1 MGKKGKEGKGEKGK
15 REIFLP
21 LFLFLI
27 FCFIGSELFA
37 QTPTYTRRTH
47 PGSTQPEHMYGYRPY
62 GDDRTGMLV
71 GGLRQNASPL
81 PNLHNQYDE
90 TKEGEPIPPH
100 SLELPAVLQGPDFWT
115 SPEGM
120 VSTLQ
125 IMLVLTVLTLA
136 PAIILMT
143 TSFVRLIVVLSILR
157 QALGTG
163 QLPPSQVI
171 TALSLFIT
179 LLLMAPA
186 WQKVYREA
194 VLPYTERRI
203 SLDEAFTK
211 AERPIREF
219 MCRQIEKTGNFEDVW
234 LFMRY
239 VKDVPAPKEWK
250 DVPWRALLPAF
261 MLSELKTAFLIGFM
275 IFLPFLIL
283 DMIIA
288 SVMVSMGM
296 MMLPPVMIS
305 LPFKLML
312 FVLMDGWN
320 LVVMALMESFAL

>member
-1 MGKKGKEGKGEKGK
+1 MGKEGKRGKGEKGK
-15 REIFLP
+15 WLFFS
-21 LFLFLI
+21 LFLL
-27 FCFIGSELFA
+27 FCVISSDLFA
-37 QTPTYTRRTH
+37 QTPDYTRRTH
-47 PGSTQPEHMYGYRPY
+47 PGSSQPEHLYGYRPF

-71 GGLRQNASPL
+71 GGMQRNQNQL
-81 PNLHNQYDE
+81 PNLQNAYDPRN
-90 TKEGEPIPPH
+90 EGPPEPPH
-100 SLELPAVLQGPDFWT
+100 SLELPGVLRSPSFMT

-125 IMLVLTVLTLA
+125 IMLLLTVLTLS
-136 PAIILMT
+136 PAIIMMT

-157 QALGTG
+157 QAIGTA

-171 TALSLFIT
+171 TALALFLT
-179 LLLMAPA
+179 LLIMAPT
-186 WQKVYREA
+186 WEEVYREA

-203 SLDEAFTK
+203 GLEEAVAK
-211 AERPIREF
+211 AEKPIRKF
-219 MCRQIEKTGNFEDVW
+219 MCSQIEKTGNEDDIW
-234 LFMRY
+234 LFMEY
-239 VKDVPAPKEWK
+239 IKDVPPPATWQ

-275 IFLPFLIL
+275 IFLPFLVL
-283 DMIIA
+283 DMVIA

-320 LVVMALMESFAL
+320 LVVMALMQSFVI

>member
-1 MGKKGKEGKGEKGK
+1 M
-15 REIFLP
+15 
-21 LFLFLI
+21 
-27 FCFIGSELFA
+27 
-37 QTPTYTRRTH
+37 
-47 PGSTQPEHMYGYRPY
+47 
-62 GDDRTGMLV
+62 
-71 GGLRQNASPL
+71 
-81 PNLHNQYDE
+81 
-90 TKEGEPIPPH
+90 PPH
-100 SLELPAVLQGPDFWT
+100 SLELPAVLKGPNFWT

-125 IMLVLTVLTLA
+125 IMIVLTVLTLA
-136 PAIILMT
+136 PAIVIMT

-186 WQKVYREA
+186 WQQVYREA

-203 SLDEAFTK
+203 GLDEAFDK
-211 AERPIREF
+211 AQRPIRIF
-219 MCRQIEKTGNFEDVW
+219 MCSQIEKTGNYDDIY

-239 VKDVPAPKEWK
+239 VKDVPPPKTYE

-312 FVLMDGWN
+312 FVLMNGWT
-320 LVVMALMESFAL
+320 LVVEALMESFAL

>member
-1 MGKKGKEGKGEKGK
+1 MGKKEKK
-15 REIFLP
+15 FLAAAP
-21 LFLFLI
+21 RAAFLVFCLLLLCLI
-27 FCFIGSELFA
+27 ASNLFA
-37 QTPTYTRRTH
+37 QTPDYTRRTH
-47 PGSTQPEHMYGYRPY
+47 PGSTQPEHLYGYRPY
-62 GDDRTGMLV
+62 GDDRNGMLV
-71 GGLRQNASPL
+71 GGLRRDASVL
-81 PNLHNQYDE
+81 PNIPNQYDE
-90 TKEGEPIPPH
+90 RKEGEPLPPH
-100 SLELPAVLQGPDFWT
+100 SLELPAILKGPEFWK

-136 PAIILMT
+136 PAIVIMT
-143 TSFVRLIVVLSILR
+143 TSFVRIVVVLSILR

-179 LLLMAPA
+179 LLLMAPS

-211 AERPIREF
+211 AEQPIRRF
-219 MCRQIEKTGNFEDVW
+219 MCSQIEKTGNFDDIF

-239 VKDVPAPKEWK
+239 VKDAPAPKYWQ

>member
-1 MGKKGKEGKGEKGK
+1 MGKGK
-15 REIFLP
+15 IVFFL
-21 LFLFLI
+21 LFCLTV
-27 FCFIGSELFA
+27 SNLFA
-37 QTPTYTRRTH
+37 QTPDYTRKTH
-47 PGSTQPEHMYGYRPY
+47 PGSSKPEHLYGYRPY
-62 GDDRTGMLV
+62 GEDRNGMLV
-71 GGLRQNASPL
+71 GGLRRDTSPL
-81 PNLHNQYDE
+81 PSIPNAYDPA
-90 TKEGEPIPPH
+90 TEGEPETPH
-100 SLELPAVLQGPDFWT
+100 SLELPAFLHGPDYWK

-136 PAIILMT
+136 PAIVIMT
-143 TSFVRLIVVLSILR
+143 TSFVRLVVVLSILR

-171 TALSLFIT
+171 TGLSLFIT
-179 LLLMAPA
+179 LLIMAPA
-186 WQKVYREA
+186 WQQVYREA
-194 VLPYTERRI
+194 ILPYTERRI
-203 SLDEAFTK
+203 GLEEAFEK
-211 AERPIREF
+211 ADRPIREF
-219 MCRQIEKTGNFEDVW
+219 MCRQIEKTGNYDDIW

-239 VKDVPAPKEWK
+239 VKDVPTPVEYQ

-275 IFLPFLIL
+275 IFLPFLVL

-312 FVLMDGWN
+312 FVLMNGWN

>member
-1 MGKKGKEGKGEKGK
+1 MNDRDGMMVGEGARRYPHLPEMPGKYD
-15 REIFLP
+15 
-21 LFLFLI
+21 
-27 FCFIGSELFA
+27 A
-37 QTPTYTRRTH
+37 
-47 PGSTQPEHMYGYRPY
+47 
-62 GDDRTGMLV
+62 
-71 GGLRQNASPL
+71 RQ
-81 PNLHNQYDE
+81 
-90 TKEGEPIPPH
+90 EGEPEPPH
-100 SLELPAVLQGPDFWT
+100 ALDLPEAVKAGPAYWK

-125 IMLVLTVLTLA
+125 IMLVLTVITLS
-136 PAIILMT
+136 PSILIMT
-143 TSFVRLIVVLSILR
+143 TCFTRIMVVLSILR

-171 TALSLFIT
+171 TSLSLFIT
-179 LLLMAPA
+179 LLIMSPV
-186 WQKVYREA
+186 WQEIYRES
-194 VLPYTERRI
+194 VLPYTERQI
-203 SLDEAFTK
+203 SLEEAYNK
-211 AERPIREF
+211 AEYPMRVF
-219 MCRQIEKTGNFEDVW
+219 MCSQIEKTGNYDDID

-239 VKDVPAPKEWK
+239 IKDVPPPKTMR

-261 MLSELKTAFLIGFM
+261 MLSELKTAFVIGFM
-275 IFLPFLIL
+275 IYLPFLIL

-320 LVVMALMESFAL
+320 LVVRALMESFIMYG